1 MRPDRRT
8 DDLLHQTTQTVVARY
23 AECRRTSH
31 LDHRPLPG
39 RDAIVGMLGDFFDLL
54 FPGYFRRQNLH
65 SGNILYHAG
74 DIIDSLYDQ
83 LSEQIGRAMRLHR
96 PPDEDTLVDVL
107 APQKAMSM
115 LERLPRLQQLLDED
129 VQAAYDGDPAA
140 TSLEEIVFCYP
151 GLYAVA
157 VQRLAHELLSL
168 DVPLIPRIMTE
179 HAHTLTGIDI
189 HPAARLGRRFFVD
202 HGTGVV
208 IGATCVIG
216 DRVRVYQGVTL
227 GALNLPRDDQGELI
241 RSTKRHP
248 TIEDDV
254 VVYANATVLGGAT
267 VVGHHSVIGSNV
279 WLTHSVEP
287 YTIVTMDKPSL
298 RFRNP
303 GSEQAQNYYI

>member
-1 MRPDRRT
+1 
-8 DDLLHQTTQTVVARY
+8 
-23 AECRRTSH
+23 
-31 LDHRPLPG
+31 
-39 RDAIVGMLGDFFDLL
+39 
-54 FPGYFRRQNLH
+54 
-65 SGNILYHAG
+65 
-74 DIIDSLYDQ
+74 
-83 LSEQIGRAMRLHR
+83 
-96 PPDEDTLVDVL
+96 
-107 APQKAMSM
+107 
-115 LERLPRLQQLLDED
+115 
-129 VQAAYDGDPAA
+129 
-140 TSLEEIVFCYP
+140 
-151 GLYAVA
+151 
-157 VQRLAHELLSL
+157 
-168 DVPLIPRIMTE
+168 
-179 HAHTLTGIDI
+179 TGIDI